1 MLTNGKYLVVKE
13 VGLYSEIYGHLKIPE
28 DKIVEINYSEATC
41 DNIKFPASILDG
53 CDDYF
58 KQIPYDVDKSD
69 YSSNG
74 KINRA
79 SMSRKRYRIEIEAKL
94 SENDLAIVRAA
105 LRNTTLKHTIIELE

>member
-53 CDDYF
+53 CDDY
-58 KQIPYDVDKSD
+58 
-69 YSSNG
+69 
-74 KINRA
+74 
-79 SMSRKRYRIEIEAKL
+79 
-94 SENDLAIVRAA
+94 
-105 LRNTTLKHTIIELE
+105 